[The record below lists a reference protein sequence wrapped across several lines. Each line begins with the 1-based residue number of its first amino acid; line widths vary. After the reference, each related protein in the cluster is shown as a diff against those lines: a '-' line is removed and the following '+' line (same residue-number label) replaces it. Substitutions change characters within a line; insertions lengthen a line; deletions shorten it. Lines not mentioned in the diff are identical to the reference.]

1 MVQALGLIIPI
12 FAVIAMGWLAVQLK
26 LLDSPSL
33 AGLTGFA
40 YWVALPSL
48 LFASIAELDPGGA
61 FAVAII
67 YLACCLV
74 VYGFAVA
81 VSSWFFRR
89 PLGQSAM
96 FGLNA
101 TYGNVI
107 YLGTPLVSAAFGQQG
122 LTLILVI
129 IAVHSGILLPLATV
143 LIELDSGKQG
153 GANIVVRNSIV
164 NLLKNPI
171 MMSILLG
178 FLWRLTGLGMP
189 MPLHTLLTLLG
200 RAASPLALFCLGAT
214 LPGISG
220 GILVLRE
227 AILAT
232 TLKLLILPISVGVA
246 CWLVRL
252 PDLSWHVAVLTAA
265 MPTGAN
271 AILLARRATDFAEES
286 ATVVVLSTAVSVLTI
301 TVLLNWI
308 GLPR

>member
-1 MVQALGLIIPI
+1 MAQALGLIVPV
-12 FAVIAMGWLAVQLK
+12 FAVIAMGWLAVRLK
-26 LLDSPSL
+26 RLDTQSL
-33 AGLTGFA
+33 AGLVGFA

-48 LFASIAELDPGGA
+48 LFASIAELDPGA
-61 FAVAII
+61 ALTVAII

-81 VSSWFFRR
+81 VSCLLFRR
-89 PLGQSAM
+89 SLAQSAM

-107 YLGTPLVSAAFGQQG
+107 YLATPLVSAAFGQPG

-129 IAVHSGILLPLATV
+129 IAVHSGVLLPLAAV
-143 LIELDSGKQG
+143 LIELDSGQQG
-153 GANIVVRNSIV
+153 GAVVVLRSSIV
-164 NLLKNPI
+164 NVLKNPI

-178 FLWRLTGLGMP
+178 FLWRLTGFGVP
-189 MPLHTLLTLLG
+189 VPLHNLLTLLG

-227 AILAT
+227 AVLVTII
-232 TLKLLILPISVGVA
+232 KLLILPISVGA
-246 CWLVRL
+246 MCWLVGL
-252 PDLSWHVAVLTAA
+252 PDLQWRVALVTAA

-271 AILLARRATDFAEES
+271 AFLLARRATDFAEAS
-286 ATVVVLSTAVSVLTI
+286 ATAVVLSTGASILTI
-301 TVLLNWI
+301 AMLLNWI
-308 GLPR
+308 GLSH